1 MLKEPKRTLALVLA
15 LIMMFGTF
23 SGSLGTAAYADE
35 PETEEIILPA
45 EEAEAEE
52 LPEKEPVQYPAFRQ
66 NAFID
71 WDFESE
77 IAARAEKGDEYVDEG
92 KGLHLT
98 LSAPEGVFPEGSE
111 LKVALRD
118 YADVNLAVSKER
130 EAGYNVREKYCF
142 QVGVYGADGE
152 TYISPN
158 TSGDTVPVTVSI
170 TIDELPDEARYSK
183 VSLFRTS
190 NLEGRKT
197 DKLYS
202 EEELE
207 GNTVTA
213 EAYGLGYWTL
223 EFEYLLSYRLTVNE
237 EVLLK
242 DICDYHHLS
251 GTPSQVI
258 SKAPGLFTVT
268 QNEGGEYVVKA
279 LSAFGGAELELW
291 YDGVKYSVMLD
302 AVPGAAPAEE
312 EEAEDAEEAEENE
325 EEEAEEPEEGYRI
338 AFTATEGGGGLC
350 SGGRRRSRAQGRP
363 RTENKSN
370 IRSEGCRCCGR

>member
-1 MLKEPKRTLALVLA
+1 MLKETKRTLALVLA
-15 LIMMFGTF
+15 LLMMFGTF
-23 SGSLGTAAYADE
+23 SSSLGTAAYADE
-35 PETEEIILPA
+35 PETEEEQVLL
-45 EEAEAEE
+45 EY
-52 LPEKEPVQYPAFRQ
+52 PEFRQ
-66 NAFID
+66 SAFID
-71 WDFESE
+71 WEFESE
-77 IAARAEKGDEYVDEG
+77 AAKRAELGEDFVNE
-92 KGLHLT
+92 GLHLT
-98 LSAPEGVFPEGSE
+98 LAAPEGVFPEGSE

-268 QNEGGEYVVKA
+268 QNEDGEYVVKA